1 MSFCKECRNV
11 PTKKLQILL
20 CKDQKKDDKTWK
32 INYLKCKL
40 YFISIDKS
48 RGVMTNIVALAPKR
62 IVTII
67 SLTLIDNNV
76 M

>member
-1 MSFCKECRNV
+1 M
-11 PTKKLQILL
+11 
-20 CKDQKKDDKTWK
+20 
-32 INYLKCKL
+32 KCKL

-67 SLTLIDNNV
+67 SVTLIDNNV

>member
-1 MSFCKECRNV
+1 MYPLKSYKYCYA
-11 PTKKLQILL
+11 
-20 CKDQKKDDKTWK
+20 KDQKTDDKTWK